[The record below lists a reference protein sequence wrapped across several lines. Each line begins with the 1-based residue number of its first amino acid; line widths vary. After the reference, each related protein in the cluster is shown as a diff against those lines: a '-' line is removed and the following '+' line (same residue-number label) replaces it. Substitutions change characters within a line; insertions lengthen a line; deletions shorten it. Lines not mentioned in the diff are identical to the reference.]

1 MNQRWS
7 KWVEHQLDV
16 RNWRNV
22 DACEASGLQPSVI
35 SSWIHQARD
44 PSVKHLRAFAKAVDL
59 LPPLAMIEAE
69 YLYPEELNLPPAVP
83 TDVAS
88 ALAGASLEQLA
99 EAFYKKLR
107 AFRVGL
113 ARKRHGVDE
122 ALATPG
128 ELVRGLTLE
137 RDLDFYETLLLD
149 GQAVS
154 QQATERRRA
163 MKEQAKAEEQLA
175 AERKATEE
183 MTYEELGL
191 PIDKPEPGERDLA

>member
-1 MNQRWS
+1 
-7 KWVEHQLDV
+7 
-16 RNWRNV
+16 
-22 DACEASGLQPSVI
+22 
-35 SSWIHQARD
+35 
-44 PSVKHLRAFAKAVDL
+44 
-59 LPPLAMIEAE
+59 MIEAE
-69 YLYPEELNLPPAVP
+69 YLYPEELNLPPAAP

-137 RDLDFYETLLLD
+137 RDLDFYETLLVE

-191 PIDKPEPGERDLA
+191 PIDKSEPEERDLA